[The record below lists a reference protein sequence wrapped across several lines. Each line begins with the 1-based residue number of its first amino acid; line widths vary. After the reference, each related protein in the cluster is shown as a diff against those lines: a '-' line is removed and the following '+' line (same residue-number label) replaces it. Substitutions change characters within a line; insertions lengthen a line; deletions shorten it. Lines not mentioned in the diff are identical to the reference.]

1 MLFQYFA
8 RVVLLLLLIPGSINA
23 SCQNIDG
30 KNIVERDKKSFL
42 VSFILLNYS
51 QILNDLHNNKGVYAQ
66 SLVSELKNQSINDIK
81 NKAEQTSNA
90 YDFAKKLTE

>member
-1 MLFQYFA
+1 M
-8 RVVLLLLLIPGSINA
+8 VLLLLLISGSINA

-51 QILNDLHNNKGVYAQ
+51 QILNDLHNNNGVYVQ